1 MSRKTQRRKA
11 QQQRQPVLRRRLV
24 PLAVLA
30 AVAIAVVVW
39 WVTDA
44 QRNAPQGGVA
54 LAAMRPPD
62 IHALSVL
69 PDDER
74 AVVFGSHAG
83 LAISR
88 DGGASWS
95 KVSGAS
101 ADAMSIAMPT
111 GSRTAIIAGHDVYL
125 RSDDGGATWRSA
137 RSGLPGT
144 DIHGFAASAREP
156 STFYANVVGAGLFRS
171 SDAGGSWTPI
181 PGAPASTYSLTVGR
195 SSAGDVIFAVTA
207 EGLRRSAD
215 IGRTWQAVPDVSATH
230 VNAVGDFVY
239 AVAGSSVFVSSD
251 AGAAWQR
258 KAFPPGRAAL
268 IAPAPS
274 RPETIYVVT
283 DRFEVHRSRDAGGS
297 WERVG

>member
-1 MSRKTQRRKA
+1 MSRKTKRRPA
-11 QQQRQPVLRRRLV
+11 RRVERPAWRRWLL
-24 PLAVLA
+24 PAALAALAV
-30 AVAIAVVVW
+30 IAGAW
-39 WVTDA
+39 WATDA
-44 QRNAPQGGVA
+44 QRRSADGVA
-54 LAAMRPPD
+54 LAALRPPD

-88 DGGASWS
+88 DGGATWS

-101 ADAMSIAMPT
+101 ADAMAIAMPP

-144 DIHGFAASAREP
+144 DIHGFAASSREP
-156 STFYANVVGAGLFRS
+156 NTFYAYVVGSGLHRS
-171 SDAGGSWTPI
+171 ADAGATWTRL
-181 PGAPASTYSLTVGR
+181 PGAPASTHSLAVAGAA
-195 SSAGDVIFAVTA
+195 SGDVLLAVTA

-215 IGRTWQAVPDVSATH
+215 GGRSWQPVPDVAASYIS
-230 VNAVGDFVY
+230 AVGGSVY
-239 AVAGSSVFVSSD
+239 AAAGSSVLISTD
-251 AGAAWQR
+251 AGATWQR
-258 KAFPPGRAAL
+258 KGFPPGRAAL

-274 RPETIYVVT
+274 RPETVYVVT
-283 DRFEVHRSRDAGGS
+283 DGFEVHRSRDGGS
-297 WERVG
+297 TWERAVR

>member
-1 MSRKTQRRKA
+1 MSRRTQRRKVPQRPQA
-11 QQQRQPVLRRRLV
+11 QWRRWLV
-24 PLAVLA
+24 PAALVA
-30 AVAIAVVVW
+30 AVAVAAVGW
-39 WVTDA
+39 WATEG
-44 QRNAPQGGVA
+44 QRNVAQGGVT
-54 LAAMRPPD
+54 LAALRPPD

-74 AVVFGSHAG
+74 SLVFGSHAG

-95 KVSGAS
+95 KVSGANV
-101 ADAMSIAMPT
+101 DAMSIAMPP

-125 RSDDGGATWRSA
+125 RSEDGGASWRPV

-144 DIHGFAASAREP
+144 DIHGFAASTREP
-156 STFYANVVGAGLFRS
+156 NTFYAYVVGSGLFRS
-171 SDAGGSWTPI
+171 GDAGATWTSL
-181 PGAPASTYSLTVGR
+181 PGAPASTHSLTIVR
-195 SSAGDVIFAVTA
+195 SGANDVIFAVTA

-215 IGRTWQAVPDVSATH
+215 AGRTWQAVPDVSAAY
-230 VNAVGDFVY
+230 VSAAGDSVY
-239 AVAGSSVFVSSD
+239 SAGGANIFVSTD
-251 AGAAWQR
+251 AGASWQR
-258 KAFPPGRAAL
+258 KTVPPGRATL

-283 DRFEVHRSRDAGGS
+283 DRFEVHRSRDGGGT